1 MTMRDDEELLLEGI
15 ANRRRA
21 PRNKGPEVPGG
32 PGQEGTR
39 RTGQAEDEEE
49 EARGLGRAEDLEEEE
64 EEEALVGT
72 TEAALTGELE
82 EEEAVEEQELP
93 TELEEEREY
102 AEDTRD
108 AVREYLRSI
117 GQHPLLTAKQ
127 EIELGLA
134 VEAWIRLKELRD
146 EFQSRNGRAATAS
159 ELGASIFLRLASHK
173 DLLRTIA
180 SVVGIEAEGQDL
192 AQLLA
197 APAVREALDRPL
209 KAEIKQALAER
220 TGRPES
226 VVLSEIAEVSKL
238 YRLLPQPVLESV
250 VGQVAEAGVGDT
262 APLETIASFLQ
273 AHQREMERWW
283 QRIEREGHEASE
295 RLTNSNL
302 RLVVSVAR
310 KYLGRGLP
318 LLDLIQEGNL
328 GLMRAVEKFDP
339 HRGYKFSTYS
349 TWWIRQAVTRAL
361 ADQGRTIRLPV
372 HVVERLQQLSGVERN
387 LLKRLDREPTAQEMA
402 EELGW
407 TVEAVEGLQRQRQH
421 TVSLET
427 PVGEEESTL
436 EDFIED
442 TSAWAP
448 DEIAI
453 RQLTRENVLQAMDDL
468 PPRLR
473 LVLALRFGFY
483 DDRPRTLEEV
493 GQELGVTRERIRQ
506 LERQAIQRLRASK
519 RLPQLESMG

>member
-1 MTMRDDEELLLEGI
+1 MTMRDDEGLLREGI
-15 ANRRRA
+15 GNKRIS
-21 PRNKGPEVPGG
+21 PRNEEPGVPGELDEEEAPQTDQDEEVARG
-32 PGQEGTR
+32 L
-39 RTGQAEDEEE
+39 GQAEDM
-49 EARGLGRAEDLEEEE
+49 EEEE
-64 EEEALVGT
+64 EEETLAET

-82 EEEAVEEQELP
+82 EEVEEELP
-93 TELEEEREY
+93 TELEAAREY

-146 EFQSRNGRAATAS
+146 EFLARHGRAATTS
-159 ELGASIFLRLASHK
+159 ELGAFIYLRLASCK
-173 DLLRTIA
+173 DIVHNVAR
-180 SVVGIEAEGQDL
+180 VVWGEAEGQDI
-192 AQLLA
+192 ARLLA
-197 APAVREALDRPL
+197 APVVRETLDRPL
-209 KAEIKQALAER
+209 KAEVKQALAES
-220 TGRPES
+220 TGRPDS
-226 VVLSEIAEVSKL
+226 VVLSDIAEVSKL
-238 YRLLPQPVLESV
+238 SRLIPQPVLESV
-250 VGQVAEAGVGDT
+250 VRQVANAGLDDT
-262 APLETIASFLQ
+262 APLEAIAGLLQ
-273 AHQREMERWW
+273 PHEQELERWW